1 MEKVQTLLWI
11 LFGIGAFVYR
21 MIKKAQE
28 TASRESRER
37 PRPVTPS
44 LPDASFQKLLRQLQ
58 SRNAPDAAPTDADAP
73 RFEPVRSRTP
83 AGRPVPVEA
92 APPARSQE
100 RKQVKYKS
108 LEASA
113 TARPI
118 NPATP
123 AVRRGAALPRAV
135 VAAQADPT
143 FTPYAGAPAPNEAPV
158 KTVRRMLVQP
168 GGARTAFVLSEIFQR
183 KW

>member
-1 MEKVQTLLWI
+1 MEKLQTLLWI
-11 LFGIGAFVYR
+11 LFGVGAFVYR

-28 TASRESRER
+28 TTSRESRER
-37 PRPVTPS
+37 PVPATPS
-44 LPDASFQKLLRQLQ
+44 LPDASFQELLRQLQ
-58 SRNAPDAAPTDADAP
+58 SRNAPAAVPADAP
-73 RFEPVRSRTP
+73 RFEPAQPRTP
-83 AGRPVPVEA
+83 AGRPMPLEK

-123 AVRRGAALPRAV
+123 VVRRGAALPRAIV
-135 VAAQADPT
+135 TAQPDPT

-158 KTVRRMLVQP
+158 KTVRRMLAQP